1 MGGKLLVSVVLVVAL
16 AGSTSAFCPSQ
27 CQCNDHAL
35 EAVCSGSR
43 LDVVPIL
50 LNPSLRSLRLANN
63 RISTIRQSLGFY
75 TDLELLDL
83 SHNALTGLDQRQLE
97 SQKVLRQ
104 LNVSHNGILQLEVH
118 SFHGLKQLQVL
129 DLSHNELTVIQDG
142 PLSVLDQLV
151 ELDLSYNRIERLS
164 DACFVSLTRLR
175 SLSLRGNRLQQLAAS
190 SPSWASLGASLV
202 RLDLSH
208 NQLAQLDAG
217 SDEGSVGLSALMEL
231 RQLNLSNN
239 TLHHIHYAAF
249 DGLRSLAELDL
260 SANRLEYV
268 PSDAL
273 AAVGATLRLLDLS
286 SNYMSQINADAFSEL
301 AILETLRVAD
311 VFTLTAVHGDALAA
325 LNGTLQTLVLSNNRH
340 WSVLEPQLL
349 SSLSSLRYVDLSG
362 SGLQTVAEIE
372 RWPPQLE
379 HLDLS
384 GNPLECNCSMHW
396 LWQHQHNLQET
407 ARAAGSFA
415 VPMKDIVCRGPP
427 QLAGQHFFQLEE
439 SVLVCWNT
447 TLILAAAFVG
457 AAAFV
462 ILGAGLAVLCC
473 WRRRGLHKKHAS
485 TSSTSS
491 ASSTSSHPPPILHP
505 HLGVGHHLHS
515 DYSIKQH
522 LANTMLHHHAAGN
535 HPSYY
540 HTHEYAPTPQV
551 HHHVYQSP
559 DSPPLKSKTLSLP
572 KTVDYFLNEDDYVY
586 HPAGQ
591 INNKPIPVTAV

>member
-1 MGGKLLVSVVLVVAL
+1 MGAKLLAAVCIVLAL
-16 AGSTSAFCPSQ
+16 VGPALAFCPSQ

-35 EAVCSGSR
+35 ETDCSGSR

-50 LNPSLRSLRLANN
+50 LNPALRSLKLTNN
-63 RISTIRQSLGFY
+63 RIATIRQSLDFY
-75 TDLELLDL
+75 ADLELLDL
-83 SHNALTGLDQRQLE
+83 SHNALSALGQRQLE

-104 LNVSHNGILQLEVH
+104 LNVSYNGIVQLEVH
-118 SFHGLKQLQVL
+118 SFYGLKQLQVL

-164 DACFVSLTRLR
+164 DGCFVSMTRLR

-190 SPSWASLGASLV
+190 SPSWSPLGASLV

-217 SDEGSVGLSALMEL
+217 SDEGSVGLSALSEL

-249 DGLRSLAELDL
+249 DGLQSLAELDL

-286 SNYMSQINADAFSEL
+286 SNYMSQIGADAFAEL
-301 AILETLRVAD
+301 AILETLRIAD
-311 VFTLTAVHGDALAA
+311 VFTLTTVHGEALSA

-340 WSVLEPQLL
+340 WNVLEPQLL

-362 SGLQTVAEIE
+362 SGLQTVAEME
-372 RWPPQLE
+372 QWPPQLE

-396 LWQHQHNLQET
+396 LWKHQHALQ
-407 ARAAGSFA
+407 GSFA
-415 VPMKDIVCRGPP
+415 GPMKDIVCHGPP
-427 QLAGQHFFQLEE
+427 QLAGRHFFQLEE
-439 SVLVCWNT
+439 SVLICWNT

-457 AAAFV
+457 AAAII

-522 LANTMLHHHAAGN
+522 LANTMLHHHNVAN

-540 HTHEYAPTPQV
+540 HTHQYAPTPQA